1 MKTISGVQQFFV
13 TEEPIKLVGVGA
25 TYTYQATGIGSA
37 SVYGCNDLI
46 INDWVFILFMDVG
59 DSACVLHSWRYIKSI
74 GDAVVTCSR
83 GSR

>member
-25 TYTYQATGIGSA
+25 TYTYQTTDGSA
-37 SVYGCNDLI
+37 AVYGCNDLI
-46 INDWVFILFMDVG
+46 IGDWVFILSMQIN
-59 DSACVLHSWRYIKSI
+59 DSACVIHSWRYIKSI
-74 GDAVVTCSR
+74 GTGVVTCSR